1 MSEATGDDE
10 DLEPVPFI
18 HMRAEETFDGQE
30 RVMSRAA

>member
-18 HMRAEETFDGQE
+18 RMRAEETFL
-30 RVMSRAA
+30 RARSA